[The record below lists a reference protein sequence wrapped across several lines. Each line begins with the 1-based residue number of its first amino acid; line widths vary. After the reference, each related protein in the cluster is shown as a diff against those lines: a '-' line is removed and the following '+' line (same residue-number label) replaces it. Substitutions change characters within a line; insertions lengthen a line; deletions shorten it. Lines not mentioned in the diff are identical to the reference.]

1 MVNQSRLNPRHQDI
15 LKATIKHYIATAE
28 PVASKT
34 LAQKYDFK
42 VSSATIRNVMGSL
55 ESAGFLY
62 QPHTS
67 AGRVPSD
74 SGYRTYVDH
83 LLVPDDNIDQ
93 GIQKMVQQELQI
105 ARTNFETLLQ
115 RAAKILATLSGYIAL
130 VTFPQK
136 QNSTLHHIQLVGVAA
151 HQVMLIVVTDSY
163 QTQSIL
169 MESPLTK
176 EEVDESTISHKLQL
190 LSNFLDRQLKGC
202 SLSDLMAIKW
212 TNIDGEFAQ
221 YTDFLKLLLEQ
232 LKLTLQS
239 TSSSPMV
246 IHGVAEFLR
255 QPEFSQL
262 QQVQTLLSLLEEQ
275 QEQLSPIIFTNGHP
289 QALSLQG
296 RERVTFPELD
306 SLQRVSIKIGR
317 ENSLEPMQT
326 CTLVSA
332 NYYQDQVPVGS
343 VGILGPKRMLYE
355 NAIALVKNTADYLSN
370 PFQAF
375 A

>member
-1 MVNQSRLNPRHQDI
+1 MVNQPDLTARHQNI

-34 LAQKYDFK
+34 LAKQYDFN
-42 VSSATIRNVMGSL
+42 VSSATIRNVMGRL
-55 ESAGFLY
+55 EEAGLLY

-83 LLVPDDNIDQ
+83 LIVPNDKIDIA
-93 GIQKMVQQELQI
+93 IQKIVQQELRL
-105 ARTNFETLLQ
+105 ARVNFEALLQ

-130 VTFPQK
+130 VTLPKNF
-136 QNSTLHHIQLVGVAA
+136 NSTVKHLQLVKVATN
-151 HQVMLIVVTDSY
+151 QVMLIIVTDSL

-169 MESPLTK
+169 MESPLQ
-176 EEVDESTISHKLQL
+176 EDEQNESTVNRELQL
-190 LSNFLDRQLKGC
+190 LSNFLARELKGC
-202 SLSDLMAIKW
+202 CLSDIAALDWAK
-212 TNIDGEFAQ
+212 IDREFSQ
-221 YTDFLKLLLEQ
+221 YTGFLELLLSQ
-232 LKLTLQS
+232 LKLSLQ
-239 TSSSPMV
+239 TNNSSPMV

-275 QEQLSPIIFTNGHP
+275 EQLSPIIFT
-289 QALSLQG
+289 L
-296 RERVTFPELD
+296 PELED
-306 SLQRVSIKIGR
+306 SLKQVSIKIGR
-317 ENSLEPMQT
+317 ENHLKPMQT
-326 CTLVSA
+326 CTLISA
-332 NYYQDQVPVGS
+332 NYYQDDIPVGS

>member
-1 MVNQSRLNPRHQDI
+1 MVNQSKLNPRHQDI

-34 LAQKYDFK
+34 LAQQYDFN
-42 VSSATIRNVMGSL
+42 VSSATIRNVMGRL
-55 ESAGFLY
+55 ESAGLLY

-83 LLVPDDNIDQ
+83 LIVPNDNIDQ
-93 GIQKMVQQELQI
+93 AIQKIVQQELQI
-105 ARTNFETLLQ
+105 ARANFEALLQ
-115 RAAKILATLSGYIAL
+115 RAAKILATLSGYISL

-136 QNSTLHHIQLVGVAA
+136 LNSTLRHIQLVQVTV

-169 MESPLTK
+169 MASPLSQV
-176 EEVDESTISHKLQL
+176 EVDESATSNKLQL
-190 LSNFLDRQLKGC
+190 LSNFLDRELRGC
-202 SLSDLMAIKW
+202 SLSDIAALKW
-212 TNIDGEFAQ
+212 TKLDHEFSQ
-221 YTDFLKLLLEQ
+221 YSEFLELLLDQ
-232 LKLTLQS
+232 LKLALQS
-239 TSSSPMV
+239 NSSSPMV
-246 IHGVAEFLR
+246 IHGVSELLR

-275 QEQLSPIIFTNGHP
+275 QEQLSPIIFT
-289 QALSLQG
+289 
-296 RERVTFPELD
+296 FPELE
-306 SLQRVSIKIGR
+306 SIKRVSIKIGM
-317 ENSLEPMQT
+317 ENTLEPMQT

-332 NYYQDQVPVGS
+332 NYYQDDVPVGS

>member
-1 MVNQSRLNPRHQDI
+1 MVNQAELSARHQNI

-34 LAQKYDFK
+34 LAQQYDFN
-42 VSSATIRNVMGSL
+42 VSSATIRNVMGRL
-55 ESAGFLY
+55 ESAGLLY
-62 QPHTS
+62 QPHAS

-83 LLVPDDNIDQ
+83 LIVPNDNIDQ
-93 GIQKMVQQELQI
+93 AIQKIVQQELQI
-105 ARTNFETLLQ
+105 ARTNFEALLQ

-130 VTFPQK
+130 VTLPQK
-136 QNSTLHHIQLVGVAA
+136 LNSTLRHIQLVPVAA
-151 HQVMLIVVTDSY
+151 NQVMLIVVTDSY

-169 MESPLTK
+169 MESPLA
-176 EEVDESTISHKLQL
+176 EEVDEHTTNHQLQL
-190 LSNFLDRQLKGC
+190 LSNFLDRELKGC
-202 SLSDLMAIKW
+202 CLSDIKAIKW
-212 TNIDGEFAQ
+212 TKIDSEFAQ
-221 YTDFLKLLLEQ
+221 YSDFLKVLLNQ
-232 LKLTLQS
+232 LKLALQS
-239 TSSSPMV
+239 DNSSPML
-246 IHGVAEFLR
+246 IHGVAELLR

-275 QEQLSPIIFTNGHP
+275 QEKLSPIIFT
-289 QALSLQG
+289 
-296 RERVTFPELD
+296 FPELE
-306 SLQRVSIKIGR
+306 SLQRVSIKIGM

-332 NYYQDQVPVGS
+332 NYYQDHVPVGN

>member
-1 MVNQSRLNPRHQDI
+1 
-15 LKATIKHYIATAE
+15 
-28 PVASKT
+28 
-34 LAQKYDFK
+34 LAQQYGFN
-42 VSSATIRNVMGSL
+42 VSSATIRNVMGRL
-55 ESAGFLY
+55 ESAGLLY
-62 QPHTS
+62 QPHAS

-83 LLVPDDNIDQ
+83 LIVPNDNIDQ
-93 GIQKMVQQELQI
+93 AIQKIVQQELQI
-105 ARTNFETLLQ
+105 ARANFEALLQ

-130 VTFPQK
+130 VTVPQK
-136 QNSTLHHIQLVGVAA
+136 VNSTLRHIQLVRVAA

-169 MESPLTK
+169 MESPLSK
-176 EEVDESTISHKLQL
+176 EVDELTISHELQL
-190 LSNFLDRQLKGC
+190 LSNFLDRELRGC
-202 SLSDLMAIKW
+202 CLSDIAAIKW
-212 TNIDGEFAQ
+212 TKLDHEFAQ
-221 YTDFLKLLLEQ
+221 YSDFLELLLDQ
-232 LKLTLQS
+232 LKLALQS
-239 TSSSPMV
+239 NSSSPMV
-246 IHGVAEFLR
+246 IHGVAELLR

-275 QEQLSPIIFTNGHP
+275 QEQLSPIIFT
-289 QALSLQG
+289 
-296 RERVTFPELD
+296 FPELE
-306 SLQRVSIKIGR
+306 SLKRVSIKIGM

-332 NYYQDQVPVGS
+332 NYYQDDVPVGS

>member
-1 MVNQSRLNPRHQDI
+1 MVNQSKLNPRHQDI

-34 LAQKYDFK
+34 LAQQYDFN
-42 VSSATIRNVMGSL
+42 VSSATIRNVMGRL
-55 ESAGFLY
+55 ESAGLLY

-83 LLVPDDNIDQ
+83 LIVPNDNVDQ
-93 GIQKMVQQELQI
+93 AIQKIVQQELQI
-105 ARTNFETLLQ
+105 ARANFEALLQ
-115 RAAKILATLSGYIAL
+115 RAAKILATLSGYISL

-136 QNSTLHHIQLVGVAA
+136 LNTTLRHIQLVRVTA

-169 MESPLTK
+169 MASPLSK
-176 EEVDESTISHKLQL
+176 VEVDESAINDKLQL
-190 LSNFLDRQLKGC
+190 LSNFLDRELRGC
-202 SLSDLMAIKW
+202 SLSDIASLKW
-212 TNIDGEFAQ
+212 TKLDHEFTQ
-221 YTDFLKLLLEQ
+221 YSEFLKLLLDQ
-232 LKLTLQS
+232 LKLVLQGNS
-239 TSSSPMV
+239 ASPMV
-246 IHGVAEFLR
+246 IHGVSELLR

-275 QEQLSPIIFTNGHP
+275 QEQLSPIIFT
-289 QALSLQG
+289 
-296 RERVTFPELD
+296 FPELE
-306 SLQRVSIKIGR
+306 SLKRVSIKIGM

-332 NYYQDQVPVGS
+332 SYYQNDVPVGS

-370 PFQAF
+370 PFQVF

>member
-1 MVNQSRLNPRHQDI
+1 MVNQSELTARHQDI

-34 LAQKYDFK
+34 LAQQYDFN
-42 VSSATIRNVMGSL
+42 VSSATIRNVMGRL
-55 ESAGFLY
+55 ESAGLLY

-83 LLVPDDNIDQ
+83 LIVPNDNIDQ
-93 GIQKMVQQELQI
+93 AIQKIVQQELQI
-105 ARTNFETLLQ
+105 ARANFEGLLQ

-136 QNSTLHHIQLVGVAA
+136 LNRTLRHLQLVRVAA
-151 HQVMLIVVTDSY
+151 NQVMLIVVTDSY

-169 MESPLTK
+169 MESPLS
-176 EEVDESTISHKLQL
+176 EVEIDESTINHELQL
-190 LSNFLDRQLKGC
+190 LSNFLDRELRGC
-202 SLSDLMAIKW
+202 CLSDITTIKW
-212 TNIDGEFAQ
+212 TQIDNEFAQ
-221 YTDFLKLLLEQ
+221 YSDFLKLLLDQ
-232 LKLTLQS
+232 LKLALQS
-239 TSSSPMV
+239 NSPSPMV
-246 IHGVAEFLR
+246 IHGVAELLR

-275 QEQLSPIIFTNGHP
+275 QEQLSPIIF
-289 QALSLQG
+289 S
-296 RERVTFPELD
+296 FPELE
-306 SLQRVSIKIGR
+306 SLKRVSIKIGM

-332 NYYQDQVPVGS
+332 NYYQDHVPVGR

>member
-1 MVNQSRLNPRHQDI
+1 MVNQAELSARHQNI

-34 LAQKYDFK
+34 LAQQYDFN
-42 VSSATIRNVMGSL
+42 VSSATIRNVMGRL
-55 ESAGFLY
+55 ESAGLLY
-62 QPHTS
+62 QPHAS

-83 LLVPDDNIDQ
+83 LIVPNDNIDQ
-93 GIQKMVQQELQI
+93 AIQKIVQQELQI
-105 ARTNFETLLQ
+105 ARTNFEALLQ
-115 RAAKILATLSGYIAL
+115 RATKILATLSGYIAL

-136 QNSTLHHIQLVGVAA
+136 LNSTLRHIQLVPVAA
-151 HQVMLIVVTDSY
+151 NQVMLIVVTDSY

-169 MESPLTK
+169 MESPLAA
-176 EEVDESTISHKLQL
+176 EVDENTVNHKLQR
-190 LSNFLDRQLKGC
+190 LSNFLDRELKGC
-202 SLSDLMAIKW
+202 SLADIKAIKW
-212 TNIDGEFAQ
+212 TKIDSEFAQ
-221 YTDFLKLLLEQ
+221 YSDFLKILLNQ
-232 LKLTLQS
+232 LKLALQS
-239 TSSSPMV
+239 DNSSPML
-246 IHGVAEFLR
+246 IHGVAELLR

-275 QEQLSPIIFTNGHP
+275 QEKLSPIIFT
-289 QALSLQG
+289 
-296 RERVTFPELD
+296 FPELE
-306 SLQRVSIKIGR
+306 SLKRVSIKIGM

-332 NYYQDQVPVGS
+332 NYYQDLVPVGS

>member
-1 MVNQSRLNPRHQDI
+1 MVNQADLSVRHQNI

-34 LAQKYDFK
+34 LAQQYDFN
-42 VSSATIRNVMGSL
+42 VSSATIRNVMGRL
-55 ESAGFLY
+55 ESAGLLY
-62 QPHTS
+62 QPHAS

-83 LLVPDDNIDQ
+83 LIVPDDNIDQ
-93 GIQKMVQQELQI
+93 AIQKIVQQELQI
-105 ARTNFETLLQ
+105 ARANFEALLQ
-115 RAAKILATLSGYIAL
+115 RATKILATLSGYIAL

-136 QNSTLHHIQLVGVAA
+136 LNSTLRHIQLVPVAA
-151 HQVMLIVVTDSY
+151 NQVMLIVVTDSY

-169 MESPLTK
+169 MESPLA
-176 EEVDESTISHKLQL
+176 EEVDEHTINHKLQR
-190 LSNFLDRQLKGC
+190 LSNFLDRELKGC
-202 SLSDLMAIKW
+202 CLSDIKAINW
-212 TNIDGEFAQ
+212 TKIDREFAQ
-221 YTDFLKLLLEQ
+221 YSDFLKVLLNQ
-232 LKLTLQS
+232 LKLALES
-239 TSSSPMV
+239 DNSSPML
-246 IHGVAEFLR
+246 IHGVAELLR

-275 QEQLSPIIFTNGHP
+275 QEKLSPIIFT
-289 QALSLQG
+289 
-296 RERVTFPELD
+296 FPELE
-306 SLQRVSIKIGR
+306 SLKRVSIKIGM

-332 NYYQDQVPVGS
+332 NYYQDHVPVGS

>member
-1 MVNQSRLNPRHQDI
+1 MVNQSDLTKRHRNI

-34 LAQKYDFK
+34 LANQYDFK
-42 VSSATIRNVMGSL
+42 VSSATIRNVMGHL
-55 ESAGFLY
+55 EEAGLLY

-83 LLVPDDNIDQ
+83 LIVPNDNIDKA
-93 GIQKMVQQELQI
+93 IQKIVQQELNL
-105 ARTNFETLLQ
+105 ARVNFEALLQ

-130 VTFPQK
+130 ATLPQNF
-136 QNSTLHHIQLVGVAA
+136 NSTLKHLQLVKVTTN
-151 HQVMLIVVTDSY
+151 QVMLIIVTDSL

-169 MESPLTK
+169 MESPVV
-176 EEVDESTISHKLQL
+176 EDEVNQSIVNHELQL
-190 LSNFLDRQLKGC
+190 LSNFLDRELKGC
-202 SLSDLMAIKW
+202 CLSEIAALDWAK
-212 TNIDGEFAQ
+212 IDREFSQ
-221 YTDFLKLLLEQ
+221 YTGFLELLFSQ
-232 LKLTLQS
+232 LKLSLRLNN
-239 TSSSPMV
+239 SSPMV

-262 QQVQTLLSLLEEQ
+262 QQVQALLSLLEEQ
-275 QEQLSPIIFTNGHP
+275 EQLSPVIFT
-289 QALSLQG
+289 L
-296 RERVTFPELD
+296 PELED
-306 SLQRVSIKIGR
+306 SLKQVSIKIGR
-317 ENSLEPMQT
+317 ENHLEPMQT
-326 CTLVSA
+326 CTLISA
-332 NYYQDQVPVGS
+332 NYYQDDIPVGS

-370 PFQAF
+370 PYRVF